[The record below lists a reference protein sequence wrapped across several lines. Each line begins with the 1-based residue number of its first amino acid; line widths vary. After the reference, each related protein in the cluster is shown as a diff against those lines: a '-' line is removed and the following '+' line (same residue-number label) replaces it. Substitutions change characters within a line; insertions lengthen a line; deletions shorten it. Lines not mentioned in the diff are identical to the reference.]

1 MTDTA
6 TDHTALPAHVY
17 TKAQKNRLERRFKD
31 PTDPLKIVILRDM
44 WLTGFDVPCCH
55 TVNVVKSMHGHNLV
69 QAIARGNRVFKD
81 KPGGLVVDYIGIAAE
96 LRDALRI
103 YTDAK
108 GKGQPTVK
116 AEDAL
121 MILKEKLD
129 VVRSSKHTHTASR
142 SSNLLNSYRDG
153 IPANRPS
160 DPRFAR

>member
-1 MTDTA
+1 M
-6 TDHTALPAHVY
+6 
-17 TKAQKNRLERRFKD
+17 
-31 PTDPLKIVILRDM
+31 
-44 WLTGFDVPCCH
+44 
-55 TVNVVKSMHGHNLV
+55 
-69 QAIARGNRVFKD
+69 NRVFKD

-108 GKGQPTVK
+108 GKGQPTVG

-121 MILKEKLD
+121 MILQEKLD

-153 IPANRPS
+153 IPVNRPS
-160 DPRFAR
+160 DLVCSLRRVSRSSFQASPIRMGPLRLFVQSFRATAALAIRQESSRSGSILGSAHDLHG